1 MLSLDDQVVRHIEQ
15 WPGDISWVA
24 QRPQERQALL
34 KELRGP
40 RILMLE
46 RGCTRQ
52 DDEEVSGP
60 PGVALPSEEGE
71 RFLSQGEDVCRLT
84 TMQGDSYLNSEDM
97 DDPSLICKLLEQG
110 ESFAA
115 ELLCS
120 YILALIR
127 CEESRSRECFR
138 PHRCLT
144 LLGSY

>member
-1 MLSLDDQVVRHIEQ
+1 MLPLDNQVVRHIEQ

-60 PGVALPSEEGE
+60 PGVAFPSEEGE
-71 RFLSQGEDVCRLT
+71 RFLSQREDMCRLT

-97 DDPSLICKLLEQG
+97 DYTLLICELLEQG

-120 YILALIR
+120 HIITLIR
-127 CEESRSRECFR
+127 GEQSRRRERFR
-138 PHRCLT
+138 PHRRLT
-144 LLGSY
+144 LLGGH